1 MTHYV
6 AQARLEPRIVLL
18 AQLPECS
25 GVQHAQ
31 LLGYLEYRL
40 LIDVISFRSWQEKV
54 VCVFG
59 TNAIFFFPNV
69 WSMVAEPQIHNKEP

>member
-40 LIDVISFRSWQEKV
+40 LIDVISFRS
-54 VCVFG
+54 
-59 TNAIFFFPNV
+59 
-69 WSMVAEPQIHNKEP
+69 